1 MQTGC
6 VDVMVGRTEELLGTT
21 SLLNNLNEAGLELL
35 DRRNVVGENTH
46 LTGLGGDVDLNDIL
60 RLVDRLCCGN

>member
-21 SLLNNLNEAGLELL
+21 SLLNNLNEAGLKLL